1 MLRKL
6 PNWDEG
12 IDYEE
17 HEEDKVTIQSLYGT
31 KECFEYQ
38 SMQKAADR
46 MANNAAL
53 VNVHR
58 LVIFIE
64 VAFPNTPVSEDAS
77 VHEVLYNEMD
87 HESFLTELL
96 VLTAQILGPALII
109 LPITFFSI
117 AWMTFETWY
126 YGDLPLAANP
136 DRYTYNSVDLV
147 LVAVLQGFTGY
158 IRFSLPGFIV
168 LSLICCYLTV
178 ELYNALDIT
187 IVHGTKYEKK
197 GYWSRALEMR
207 QIAFEQGQRMKY
219 FNGSNGLHYWRG
231 IDEGDIEE
239 PFPLDRKSVA

>member
-1 MLRKL
+1 
-6 PNWDEG
+6 
-12 IDYEE
+12 
-17 HEEDKVTIQSLYGT
+17 
-31 KECFEYQ
+31 
-38 SMQKAADR
+38 MQKAADR

-53 VNVHR
+53 VNSYTD
-58 LVIFIE
+58 LLFFIE

-136 DRYTYNSVDLV
+136 DRYTYNSVDLG

-158 IRFSLPGFIV
+158 IRFSIPGFIV
-168 LSLICCYLTV
+168 LSLIC
-178 ELYNALDIT
+178 
-187 IVHGTKYEKK
+187 
-197 GYWSRALEMR
+197 
-207 QIAFEQGQRMKY
+207 
-219 FNGSNGLHYWRG
+219 
-231 IDEGDIEE
+231 
-239 PFPLDRKSVA
+239 